1 MRAKRLVQTSASLGL
16 ATILTI
22 GCGEDPASSPPPTGS
37 IKISLVVTGDLPDPD
52 GCWVTIDDGAMQ
64 HLAAGESLTARGV
77 PTGLHSVVISS
88 VASNCSV
95 SGGTSRSVNVAAN
108 ETSTVLF
115 SLDCAPPGLR
125 SDLEVSTHTT
135 GSAIDTNGYLVV
147 LGGAESQRVGVNDMA
162 TFSGLGSR
170 EYSVRLTELSDNC
183 AVIGQNPQ
191 RVAAEAGETVRISF
205 GVACP
210 PFYDHIAFSS
220 DRSGGSEIFVT
231 GVDGAVA
238 VSLTPDAWAFE
249 PAWSPD
255 GSRIAFTGGPDD
267 RDIFVMDTDG
277 SNMANLTNHPDG
289 DYEAA
294 WSPDGQQI
302 VFSSYRDYQ
311 VTVEPNSLFIME
323 DDGSNPTKIVTADC
337 VGWPSWSPDGLQIA
351 FNAPC
356 SGAGFDVFLAQ
367 VDGSNPTN
375 LTNTPGDDLG
385 PSWSPDGT
393 RVVFNSNRT
402 GDTEIYVMD
411 ADGSNL
417 VQLTDNDAE
426 DFFPAW
432 SPDGT
437 QIAFTSSRDGNL
449 EIYVMGTDG
458 SDPVNITNHPAADE
472 RPTWSPGQ

>member
-1 MRAKRLVQTSASLGL
+1 MRARRCVRSVAALSIAVSFIL
-16 ATILTI
+16 A
-22 GCGEDPASSPPPTGS
+22 CGDDDPTEPQTGS
-37 IKISLVVTGDLPDPD
+37 IEISLVVTGDLPDPD

-64 HLAAGESLTARGV
+64 HLAAGQSLTASDL
-77 PTGLHSVVISS
+77 PTGLHSVVITGVS
-88 VASNCSV
+88 SNCSV
-95 SGGTSRSVNVAAN
+95 PGGTSRSVNVSAN

-115 SLDCAPPGLR
+115 SLDCDPSRG
-125 SDLEVSTHTT
+125 SELEVYTHTT
-135 GSAIDTNGYLVV
+135 GSAINASGYLVV
-147 LGGAESQRVGVNDMA
+147 LGGVGSQRVGVNDMV
-162 TFSGLGSR
+162 TFSGLRSR
-170 EYSVRLTELSDNC
+170 EHSVRLTELAENC
-183 AVIGQNPQ
+183 SVIGENPR
-191 RVAAEAGETVRISF
+191 RVAVEVGETVRITF

-220 DRSGGSEIFVT
+220 DRNGGSEIFVT

-238 VSLTPDAWAFE
+238 VSFTPGAWGSE

-255 GSRIAFTGGPDD
+255 GSRIAFTGGPDGS
-267 RDIFVMDTDG
+267 DILVMGTDG
-277 SNMANLTNHPDG
+277 SSLTNLTNHPDG

-302 VFSSYRDYQ
+302 VFSSYRDYEIG
-311 VTVEPNSLFIME
+311 VEPNSLFIMD
-323 DDGSNPTKIVTADC
+323 DDGSNPTKIITADC

-356 SGAGFDVFLAQ
+356 GAAGFDVFLAE

-393 RVVFNSNRT
+393 QVVFNSNRS

-411 ADGSNL
+411 ADGSDL

-437 QIAFTSSRDGNL
+437 KIAFTSSRDGNL
-449 EIYVMGTDG
+449 EIYVMGADG
-458 SDPVNITNHPAADE
+458 SDPINVTRHPAHDE
-472 RPTWSPGQ
+472 RPTWSPGP